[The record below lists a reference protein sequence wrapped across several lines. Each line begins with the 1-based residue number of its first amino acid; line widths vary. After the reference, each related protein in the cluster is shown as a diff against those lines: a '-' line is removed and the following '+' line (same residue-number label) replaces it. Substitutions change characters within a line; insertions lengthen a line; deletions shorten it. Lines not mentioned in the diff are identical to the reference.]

1 MRFIKS
7 AEEIKNEPIV
17 QSDYID
23 QFGNVCSE
31 EKACAKKQS
40 SPAGMKHFI
49 MQSISQRKVFNPI
62 IDDSSKKLPGRTEK
76 DFTLVETSKDAYE
89 FYVEFLRTKNPT
101 FLKRAEI
108 ATKR

>member
-7 AEEIKNEPIV
+7 VDEIKNEPIV
-17 QSDYID
+17 QSDYTD
-23 QFGNVCSE
+23 QFGNPCSE

-62 IDDSSKKLPGRTEK
+62 IDDLSKKLAGRTEK
-76 DFTLVETSKDAYE
+76 DFSLIECPKDAHE
-89 FYVEFLRTKNPT
+89 FYVEFLRTKNPV

-108 ATKR
+108 AIKR